1 MLKVGILSFAHMHAY
16 SYASCLQQLEGVQI
30 AGIAD
35 QDEQRGEEAARRF
48 DTRYFSDPS
57 TLLKED
63 IQAVVV
69 CSENA
74 HHKQMAVEAAEAGKH
89 ILCEKPIA
97 TTLED
102 GQAIVAACQKNGVKL
117 QMAFPCRFHPA
128 VAKAKQMLEQKAI
141 GQVLAINCT
150 NRGRMPGGWF
160 VDRKLAGGGAVM
172 DHTVHVV
179 DLLRWMFKT
188 EVARVYAEIDTRFH
202 PLEVDDC
209 GILSLTLQNGIF
221 ATLDA
226 SWSRPVNSF
235 PTWGD
240 VTMEFTG
247 TQGILTLNTFA
258 QNLSLYSEK
267 QGKVQWINWGGNMDL
282 GLIKDWVDAVATEK
296 APSVSGEDGL
306 KALEVAL
313 AAYESAAG
321 KRVVQL

>member
-1 MLKVGILSFAHMHAY
+1 MVRVGILSFAHMHAY

-35 QDEQRGEEAARRF
+35 QDKQRGEEAARRF
-48 DTRYFSDPS
+48 NTRYFSDLS
-57 TLLKED
+57 ALLKED
-63 IQAVVV
+63 VQAVVV

-74 HHKQMAVEAAEAGKH
+74 HHKQMVVEAAEAGKH

-102 GQAIVAACQKNGVKL
+102 GQAMVAVCQKNGVKL
-117 QMAFPCRFHPA
+117 QIAFPCRFHPA
-128 VAKAKQMLEQKAI
+128 VAKVKQMLEQEAI
-141 GQVLAINCT
+141 GEVLAVNCT

-160 VDRKLAGGGAVM
+160 VDRRLAGGGAVM

-179 DLLRWMFKT
+179 DLLRWMLKT
-188 EVARVYAEIDTRFH
+188 EIIRVYAEIDTRFH

-209 GILSLTLQNGIF
+209 GILSLSLQNGIF

-240 VTMEFTG
+240 VIMEFTG
-247 TQGILTLNTFA
+247 TQGTLSLDTFA
-258 QNLSLYSEK
+258 QNLSLSSEK

-282 GLIKDWVDAVATEK
+282 GLVKDWVEAVETEK
-296 APSVSGEDGL
+296 EPSVSGEDGL

-313 AAYESAAG
+313 AAYSSAAG
-321 KRVVQL
+321 KKVVQL